1 LTQPD
6 CMPYFHFYDSFIF
19 VLFLSIL
26 QLSQAER
33 DHREQLEGWCGLLKH
48 MDVGID
54 ALRRQ
59 VREQI
64 KQNQS
69 QGHSQGPNLNGT
81 PGFQGGRRN
90 IFSSGSAKKAFPAY
104 PTSTNSYPAT
114 PGSGTRAEDNPP
126 MTPQSDSKPHSN
138 PGTIPGAMGY
148 RSPGFGSGP
157 SNVYGVSADLTG
169 SGSSSTSASTS
180 SQPTG
185 TVLRTRKSA
194 YMAQASPASKILSYG
209 SSNSGTPL
217 PFRTVSGSSSTFGSP
232 EGFKSP
238 ALSRN
243 FGSPAPSMSLGRFES
258 TPVLSELSSAE
269 VASYEEQLNSQQNIL
284 EMASSSLAALEDRVR
299 SMRGQQ
305 RRG

>member
-1 LTQPD
+1 
-6 CMPYFHFYDSFIF
+6 
-19 VLFLSIL
+19 
-26 QLSQAER
+26 
-33 DHREQLEGWCGLLKH
+33 

-59 VREQI
+59 VREQV
-64 KQNQS
+64 KQNQNQS
-69 QGHSQGPNLNGT
+69 QGQGPNLNGT

-104 PTSTNSYPAT
+104 PTSINSYPAT

-126 MTPQSDSKPHSN
+126 MTPQSDSKPNSN

-157 SNVYGVSADLTG
+157 SYVYGVSADLTG
-169 SGSSSTSASTS
+169 SGSSSTYSSTS
-180 SQPTG
+180 SQPP
-185 TVLRTRKSA
+185 VMRTRKSA
-194 YMAQASPASKILSYG
+194 YMAQASPASKILCYG

-217 PFRTVSGSSSTFGSP
+217 PFRTVSGGSSTFGSP
-232 EGFKSP
+232 EGFRSP

-243 FGSPAPSMSLGRFES
+243 FGSPAPSMPIGRFES
-258 TPVLSELSSAE
+258 TPLLSELSSAE

>member
-1 LTQPD
+1 
-6 CMPYFHFYDSFIF
+6 
-19 VLFLSIL
+19 
-26 QLSQAER
+26 
-33 DHREQLEGWCGLLKH
+33 

-69 QGHSQGPNLNGT
+69 QGQSQGPNLSGT

-104 PTSTNSYPAT
+104 PTSINSYPAT
-114 PGSGTRAEDNPP
+114 PGSGTRAEENPP
-126 MTPQSDSKPHSN
+126 MTPQSNSKPSSN
-138 PGTIPGAMGY
+138 PGTIPGGMGY

-157 SNVYGVSADLTG
+157 SYVYGVSADLTG
-169 SGSSSTSASTS
+169 SGSASSFTSASTS

-217 PFRTVSGSSSTFGSP
+217 PFRTVSGGSSAFGSP

-243 FGSPAPSMSLGRFES
+243 FGSPAPSMPLGRFES

-269 VASYEEQLNSQQNIL
+269 VASCEEQLNSQQNIL

>member
-1 LTQPD
+1 
-6 CMPYFHFYDSFIF
+6 
-19 VLFLSIL
+19 
-26 QLSQAER
+26 
-33 DHREQLEGWCGLLKH
+33 

-69 QGHSQGPNLNGT
+69 QSQGPNLNGT
-81 PGFQGGRRN
+81 PGFQGGRRK

-104 PTSTNSYPAT
+104 PTSINSYPAT
-114 PGSGTRAEDNPP
+114 PGSGTRAEEIPP
-126 MTPQSDSKPHSN
+126 MTPQSDSKPNSN
-138 PGTIPGAMGY
+138 PGSIPGAMGY

-157 SNVYGVSADLTG
+157 SYVYGVSADLTG

-180 SQPTG
+180 SQPAG
-185 TVLRTRKSA
+185 THVMRTRKSA
-194 YMAQASPASKILSYG
+194 YMSQASPASKILSYG

-217 PFRTVSGSSSTFGSP
+217 PFRTVSGGSSTFGSP

-238 ALSRN
+238 ALSRT
-243 FGSPAPSMSLGRFES
+243 FGSPAPSMPLGRFES
-258 TPVLSELSSAE
+258 TPVPSELSSAE
-269 VASYEEQLNSQQNIL
+269 VAAYEEQLNSQQNIL

-299 SMRGQQ
+299 SMRGQHL
-305 RRG
+305 RS

>member
-1 LTQPD
+1 
-6 CMPYFHFYDSFIF
+6 
-19 VLFLSIL
+19 
-26 QLSQAER
+26 
-33 DHREQLEGWCGLLKH
+33 

-69 QGHSQGPNLNGT
+69 QGQSQGPNLNGT

-114 PGSGTRAEDNPP
+114 PGSGTRAEENPP
-126 MTPQSDSKPHSN
+126 MTPQSDSKPNSN
-138 PGTIPGAMGY
+138 PGIPGSLGY

-157 SNVYGVSADLTG
+157 SYVYGVSADLTS

-185 TVLRTRKSA
+185 TVLRSRKSA
-194 YMAQASPASKILSYG
+194 YMAQASPARKILSYG

-217 PFRTVSGSSSTFGSP
+217 PFRTVTGGSTFGSP

-243 FGSPAPSMSLGRFES
+243 FGSPAPSMPLGRFES

-269 VASYEEQLNSQQNIL
+269 VALYEEQLNSQQNIL